1 VFAIAITLLILEV
14 RLQHAGVEGS
24 LWASLVAL
32 WPYYLAFALSFFVIL
47 VTWITHHDLMHL
59 VRATSRPLQLAN
71 GCALAYVTFIPFPTA
86 VLAANL
92 IGPDART
99 AVAFYCGTFVLGSA
113 AFNLLVATI
122 ARGQL
127 LRPEVDP
134 RTLERI
140 RRGFRI
146 TFVIYVAATLLALAA
161 PLLALAVNVAVRV
174 HLLRLRYR
182 PAPAVLRPEGQLT
195 S

>member
-1 VFAIAITLLILEV
+1 
-14 RLQHAGVEGS
+14 
-24 LWASLVAL
+24 
-32 WPYYLAFALSFFVIL
+32 
-47 VTWITHHDLMHL
+47 
-59 VRATSRPLQLAN
+59 
-71 GCALAYVTFIPFPTA
+71 
-86 VLAANL
+86 
-92 IGPDART
+92 
-99 AVAFYCGTFVLGSA
+99 
-113 AFNLLVATI
+113 
-122 ARGQL
+122 L

-146 TFVIYVAATLLALAA
+146 TFVIYVAATLLALVA